1 MSTKT
6 KQRWARHARNLL
18 KGELARRGLSYDE
31 VAARLKE
38 IGVEDRPENI
48 RNKINRG
55 TYSALFLL
63 QILNAI
69 GCKSIDVQMD

>member
-6 KQRWARHARNLL
+6 KQRWAQHARNLI
-18 KGELARRGLSYDE
+18 KAELTRRGLNYDD

-38 IGVEDRPENI
+38 IGVDDRPENI

-63 QILNAI
+63 QVLNAI
-69 GCKSIDVQMD
+69 GCKSLDVRMD

>member
-1 MSTKT
+1 MSTKI

-18 KGELARRGLSYDE
+18 KGELARRGLNYAE

-38 IGVEDRPENI
+38 IGVDDSPENI

-69 GCKSIDVQMD
+69 GCKSFDVRMD